1 MATQFDP
8 TRYYLGS
15 GLGVGRFNQP
25 YRPTIQ
31 DVLARMNRPEITGM
45 PGQGVYIDQMSTP
58 QYVSRSGP
66 DIFFQKRRDPLGAN
80 LYPNVPGMG
89 FTPSAGLMD
98 MGGEMQPM
106 PSQSEDALIAAAG
119 ARFKTPNELGF
130 MPGGSRE
137 PVVVED
143 VMPQDNPNYRPGAEA
158 APRRTLGLL
167 GDLFGGA
174 SALDE
179 YMTPE
184 QKAQMQNQGVMAA
197 AMQLLAAS
205 GPSRTPVGLG
215 QALGEAYGA
224 GQKGYTAAQQN
235 LLTSMTMKQKMDEY
249 KREVADQ
256 EAYRNYLMGQS
267 GGGAQPVAQAV
278 PAVQG
283 AAMPVVDAAM
293 PAAAAMPV
301 AAAAAPT
308 GLASLTQEQRMIL
321 SRLPA
326 KEGYKEA
333 LRLMEQKTES
343 VPDDIKKLKAL
354 GLPVTLENLLKL
366 NPSAAVQDPEAIRTL
381 RALNLPVT
389 LENLQSLKEEASP
402 TEVRILKDTG
412 TPVTLENV
420 MKLRQSGAAQTSVKV
435 DTGEKVRVGEINKDI
450 TEEMRN
456 VTAQARSANETLMNV
471 DRILPALDK
480 AITGPLADYRTTL
493 TRVGQQFGVVG
504 KDANEV
510 LANTQTLVQGLA
522 QQELAAAGQ
531 MRGQGAITE
540 AERALLRRAAVG
552 DQNMSAAELR
562 TALQTAQKVAQYRIT
577 QHQQYLS
584 DFSKLPGNE
593 PYMPFYTVKPYQ
605 PVGGGN
611 AAQNAIDA
619 ELQRRAQTQR
629 GGGMR

>member
-1 MATQFDP
+1 
-8 TRYYLGS
+8 
-15 GLGVGRFNQP
+15 
-25 YRPTIQ
+25 
-31 DVLARMNRPEITGM
+31 
-45 PGQGVYIDQMSTP
+45 
-58 QYVSRSGP
+58 
-66 DIFFQKRRDPLGAN
+66 
-80 LYPNVPGMG
+80 
-89 FTPSAGLMD
+89 
-98 MGGEMQPM
+98 
-106 PSQSEDALIAAAG
+106 
-119 ARFKTPNELGF
+119 
-130 MPGGSRE
+130 
-137 PVVVED
+137 
-143 VMPQDNPNYRPGAEA
+143 
-158 APRRTLGLL
+158 
-167 GDLFGGA
+167 
-174 SALDE
+174 
-179 YMTPE
+179 
-184 QKAQMQNQGVMAA
+184 
-197 AMQLLAAS
+197 
-205 GPSRTPVGLG
+205 
-215 QALGEAYGA
+215 
-224 GQKGYTAAQQN
+224 
-235 LLTSMTMKQKMDEY
+235 MTMKQKMDEY

-256 EAYRNYLMGQS
+256 EAYRNLMG
-267 GGGAQPVAQAV
+267 GGPVGAQPAGQVI
-278 PAVQG
+278 
-283 AAMPVVDAAM
+283 PVVEG
-293 PAAAAMPV
+293 AAMPV

-308 GLASLTQEQRMIL
+308 GFASLTQEQRMIL

-333 LRLMEQKTES
+333 LRLMEPKPDTS
-343 VPDDIKKLKAL
+343 PDDIKK
-354 GLPVTLENLLKL
+354 
-366 NPSAAVQDPEAIRTL
+366 L

-389 LENLQSLKEEASP
+389 LENLQLLKLEASP
-402 TEVRILKDTG
+402 TEIRILKETN

-420 MKLRQSGAAQTSVKV
+420 MNLRKSGAAGGTNVSVN
-435 DTGEKVRVGEINKDI
+435 TGEKVRVGEINKDI

-522 QQELAAAGQ
+522 QQELAAASQ

-540 AERALLRRAAVG
+540 AERALLRRAAGG

-562 TALQTAQKVAQYRIT
+562 SALQTAQKTAKYRIT

-605 PVGGGN
+605 PAGGGN

-619 ELQRRAQTQR
+619 ELAKRAQQQR